1 MGINRELLRPQP
13 AEIGFVK
20 VGCKGGKAKTSR
32 GGRTY
37 YQAQKFEND
46 NGPFFVVTKTVR
58 GKDGAENFV
67 VDTELMKKL
76 SKHNDADGKLRQIPI
91 AFRSDLIDEVAIT
104 RFNKYEGSKLFCSGT
119 GHGEKNATRIINN
132 ERTRVTCPCAY
143 LQATGDDRCKP
154 NILLHFTIM
163 AGEETKIGVSHAFRS
178 TGWDTIKATLGGLE
192 ESIRVVG
199 GLTPVQHW
207 LCCKWKHK
215 KDRTG
220 VTRRVIVVYVESRVR
235 DMDHLV
241 ELQRIALERRRV
253 KLAVI
258 QTGAPERLG
267 LPAPGD
273 ETPAQQAEV
282 AAEWYPR
289 NEVDAQ
295 ESAESDHEREDDGD
309 DEVIEYDPDTGE
321 VLGAGEPET
330 APAPEESAK
339 STSSSTAER
348 TDPGGRK
355 DPFLPKTDKLMA
367 KIAERLS
374 DLADVRGFDRREVDS
389 FKLALKDVLL
399 QVTTDYCGEPLTF
412 SQLTRRRAE
421 QVLGGID
428 LEIANAAERA
438 ADEGEQDEEILL
450 THDNP
455 AEG

>member
-1 MGINRELLRPQP
+1 MVGINRELLRPQP

-20 VGCKGGKAKTSR
+20 VGCKGGQARTSR

-67 VDTELMKKL
+67 VDHDLMKKL
-76 SKHNDADGKLRQIPI
+76 SKYNDKDGKLRQIPI

-104 RFNKYEGSKLFCSGT
+104 RFNKYDGNKLFCSGT
-119 GHGEKNATRIINN
+119 GHGENNATRIVNN
-132 ERTRVTCPCAY
+132 ERTKVTCPCSY
-143 LQATGDDRCKP
+143 LQSTGDDRCKP

-215 KDRTG
+215 RDRTG

-241 ELQRIALERRRV
+241 ELQRVALERRRV

-273 ETPAQQAEV
+273 ETVAQQAEV

-289 NEVDAQ
+289 SEVDA
-295 ESAESDHEREDDGD
+295 AEGAELERDDD
-309 DEVIEYDPDTGE
+309 DEVIEYDPETGE
-321 VLGAGEPET
+321 VPASAQQSQGTPSPVTEKDEPG
-330 APAPEESAK
+330 S
-339 STSSSTAER
+339 
-348 TDPGGRK
+348 RK
-355 DPFLPKTDKLMA
+355 NPFLPKADKLMA
-367 KIAERLS
+367 KIAERLT
-374 DLADVRGFDRREVDS
+374 DLAEARGFERRDVDG
-389 FKLALKDVLL
+389 FKAALKDVLM

-412 SQLTRRRAE
+412 SQLTRKRAE

-428 LEIANAAERA
+428 LEFANAAERA
-438 ADEGEQDEEILL
+438 ACEGEGEIDVEGEIAELDEEALL